1 MNRWLILDD
10 DIIDRRILADAVSEL
25 GDEVIT
31 VSSVAQAREQLK
43 NERFDIC
50 LFDFYFDKEKKLT
63 AAKFI
68 AELRE
73 WMPARPIVITSNAN
87 EPKHIRPCLMAGA
100 DVFIPKQHDKLE
112 LAAALRVAAISAK
125 IRREMHLQA
134 NALPELSNELYL
146 TKRTQVLVDH
156 LLSQL
161 TGNIVISGQSR
172 TGKTTLAKNLALE
185 LQKRYPVRFKPDN
198 TVYLDCATHAENGI
212 EDILFGRQVDED
224 SWQLDLFERSKNGIA
239 ILDNVD
245 HLSRSVQRELTEIFE
260 RGFYKAKGRPEVVL
274 KSTKFVLTHSR
285 DGEAKVS
292 RSFLGKVDSQIIA
305 LPSISELYSELD
317 DVVKFLMKREI
328 KSNHFKRVS
337 LGEDFCDAVR
347 MYVKTERVAG
357 NFSSL
362 LNLFS
367 DAILLANREERQI
380 VFGRDV
386 STHAQLDASPIAL
399 LDSEFERKVAALN
412 RLLREGS
419 DYWAAKDLV
428 RDIMLLSAR
437 ARVGNSLSDI
447 AAALGLSRAALY
459 KLGIKSQGA
468 SNA

>member
-10 DIIDRRILADAVSEL
+10 DIIDRRMLADAVTEL

-43 NERFDIC
+43 SERFDIC

-68 AELRE
+68 SELRE

-112 LAAALRVAAISAK
+112 LASALRVAAISAK

-134 NALPELSNELYL
+134 TALPELSNELYL
-146 TKRTQVLVDH
+146 TKRANILIEH
-156 LLSQL
+156 LLTQL
-161 TGNIVISGQSR
+161 TGNIVVTGQSR

-198 TVYLDCATHAENGI
+198 TVYLDCAAHAEKGI
-212 EDILFGRQVDED
+212 DEILFGKQVDED

-245 HLSRSVQRELTEIFE
+245 HLPRSVQRELTEIFE

-274 KSTKFVLTHSR
+274 KSTKFILTYSR

-292 RSFLGKVDSQIIA
+292 RSLLGKVGSQVIA
-305 LPSISELYSELD
+305 LPSISELQSELD
-317 DVVKFLMKREI
+317 DVIKFLMRREI
-328 KSNHFKRVS
+328 RSNSFKRVA
-337 LGEDFCDAVR
+337 LGEDFCDAVK
-347 MYVKTERVAG
+347 MFVKTERVAG

-362 LNLFS
+362 LSLFS
-367 DAILLANREERQI
+367 DAILLASREDRQI
-380 VFGRDV
+380 VFGRDIA
-386 STHAQLDASPIAL
+386 SHSFPNSSSHAALDN
-399 LDSEFERKVAALN
+399 EFERKLAALN

-419 DYWAAKDLV
+419 DYWASKDLV

-437 ARVGNSLSDI
+437 NRVGDNLSDI

-468 SNA
+468 SHA

>member
-10 DIIDRRILADAVSEL
+10 DIIDRRILADAVAEL

-100 DVFIPKQHDKLE
+100 DVFIPKQHGKLE
-112 LAAALRVAAISAK
+112 LASALRVAAISAK

-134 NALPELSNELYL
+134 TALPELSSELYL
-146 TKRTQVLVDH
+146 SKRTSVVIEHLVT
-156 LLSQL
+156 QL
-161 TGNIVISGQSR
+161 TGNVVITGQSR
-172 TGKTTLAKNLALE
+172 TGKTTLAKNFALE

-198 TVYLDCATHAENGI
+198 TVYLDCAAHAEKGI
-212 EDILFGRQVDED
+212 EEILFGKQVDED

-245 HLSRSVQRELTEIFE
+245 HLSRSTQRELTEIFE
-260 RGFYKAKGRPEVVL
+260 RGFYKAKGRTEVVL

-292 RSFLGKVDSQIIA
+292 RSFLGKVGSQTIA
-305 LPSISELYSELD
+305 LPSISELYGELD

-328 KSNHFKRVS
+328 KSNTFKRVT
-337 LGEDFCDAVR
+337 LGEDFCDAVK
-347 MYVKTERVAG
+347 MFVKTERVAG

-362 LNLFS
+362 LHLFS
-367 DAILLANREERQI
+367 DAILVASREDRHI
-380 VFGRDV
+380 VFGRDI
-386 STHAQLDASPIAL
+386 SSQTPTDANSQGPLDN
-399 LDSEFERKVAALN
+399 EFERKLAALN

-428 RDIMLLSAR
+428 RDVMLLSAR
-437 ARVGNSLSDI
+437 TRVGNNLSDI

-459 KLGIKSQGA
+459 KLGVKSQGA
-468 SNA
+468 SHA